1 MGIFSFKKRRIK
13 KPGGLS
19 PSHYFLV
26 RPKQV
31 VKYNRWQ
38 HRKRTLLLQLFAYTF
53 ITVVC
58 VHFYYSCL
66 RTFLLS
72 CMRTLLLQLFAVHFY
87 YSCMRTLLLQ
97 LFAYIFIKL
106 MRTLLLQLYAYTFI
120 TTVCRTFLLQLF
132 LRNNCQLNFCV

>member
-1 MGIFSFKKRRIK
+1 MHTS
-13 KPGGLS
+13 L
-19 PSHYFLV
+19 L
-26 RPKQV
+26 RP
-31 VKYNRWQ
+31 NI
-38 HRKRTLLLQLFAYTF
+38 TLLPHPPLQFHFKSYRLLST
-53 ITVVC
+53 IDGNTES

-66 RTFLLS
+66 RT
-72 CMRTLLLQLFAVHFY
+72 LLLQLYAYTFITAVCVHFY